1 MHGSSTQ
8 ISQAIENVPMNSQRR
23 VRLITFLFLVVVA
36 IHPVYGQEAPLNGF
50 DDYVDKA
57 LREWEVPGLAIA
69 IVKDDR
75 IVLAKGYGVRKLGD
89 PATVNERTLF
99 AIGSSSK
106 SFTAASV
113 AMLVDEGKLKWDDPV
128 TKYLPDFELYDP
140 YVTRELTVRDL
151 LSHRS
156 GLERGDLLWY
166 GTEYDRDEIL
176 RRTRYLKLTWSLR
189 STFGYQNLMFLA
201 AGQLIA
207 KVSGKTWDEF
217 IRQRIFTP
225 LTMTSSNT
233 SVKDLKNADNVATPH
248 AKIEDKL
255 ELIAWRNID
264 NIAPAGSINSNVVDM
279 VQWVRLQLAQGEYQK
294 QRLLSSGAAKE
305 MQTSQTVI
313 RAEPPYSL
321 FYPEAHFLN
330 YGLGWFLHDYRGRK
344 VVEHG
349 GAIDGMRAQVAMLPE
364 EKLGLVILTNMHGT
378 ILPLALMYRIFDAYL
393 GAPQRDWSA
402 EMLMTT
408 KALEDQGKATQKK
421 QEAERVK
428 DSRPSLALKEYAGTY
443 KNDLYGDVKVTHEN
457 GKLGVRFGPA
467 FTSGL
472 EHWHYDTFRAKFVAA
487 GVSYAYMTFALNA
500 QGKIETLTLNLPSVA
515 DYPFKRAPET
525 AAATAA
531 ASLTEEELKKIAGK
545 YESKTPPV
553 EVSVEIV
560 GGKLKAVVPGQPVY
574 TLVPVAA
581 NRFSIEG
588 APSGFFIQFEMA
600 EGKVKSLTLVQGAGP
615 SLVLLPKQ

>member
-1 MHGSSTQ
+1 MT
-8 ISQAIENVPMNSQRR
+8 PQRCF
-23 VRLITFLFLVVVA
+23 RLINCLLFVLVA
-36 IHPVYGQEAPLNGF
+36 FHPAEGQEAPLNGF
-50 DDYVDKA
+50 DDYVNKA

-89 PATVNERTLF
+89 PAPVNERTLF

-106 SFTAASV
+106 AFTAASV

-128 TKYLPDFELYDP
+128 TKYLPGLELYDP
-140 YVTRELTVRDL
+140 YVTRELKVSDL

-156 GLERGDLLWY
+156 GLERGDFLWY
-166 GTEYDRDEIL
+166 GSEYDRDEIL
-176 RRTRYLKLTWSLR
+176 RRTRYLKPTWSLR

-201 AGQLIA
+201 AGQLVA
-207 KVSGKTWDEF
+207 RVNGKSWDEF
-217 IRQRIFTP
+217 IRQRIFMP
-225 LTMTSSNT
+225 LGMTASNT
-233 SVKDLKNADNVATPH
+233 SIKDLKNSDNVASPH
-248 AKIEDKL
+248 AKIEDKI
-255 ELIAWRNID
+255 EVIPWRNID

-279 VQWVRLQLAQGEYQK
+279 AQWVRLQLGQGEYQK
-294 QRLLSSGAAKE
+294 QRLLSSGTAKE

-321 FYPEAHFLN
+321 LYPEAHFLN
-330 YGLGWFLHDYRGRK
+330 YGLGWFLHDFRGRK

-349 GAIDGMRAQVAMLPE
+349 GAIDGMRAQVAMIPE

-378 ILPLALMYRIFDAYL
+378 VLPLALMYRIFDAYL
-393 GAPQRDWSA
+393 GVPQRDWTA
-402 EMLMTT
+402 NMLKTI
-408 KALEDQGKATQKK
+408 KSFEEQGKAALKK
-421 QEAERVK
+421 SEAERVK
-428 DSRPSLALKEYAGTY
+428 DTRPSVALGEYAGTY
-443 KNDLYGDVKVTHEN
+443 KNDLYGDVKVTHES

-500 QGKIETLTLNLPSVA
+500 QGKIETLTLNLPGVA
-515 DYPFKRAPET
+515 EYPFKKAPVAPATT
-525 AAATAA
+525 AV
-531 ASLTEEELKKIAGK
+531 SLSEEELKKFAGK
-545 YESKTPPV
+545 YELKAPPV

-588 APSGFFIQFEMA
+588 APSGFFIQFELA
-600 EGKVKSLTLVQGAGP
+600 EGKVKSLTLIQGSGP

>member
-1 MHGSSTQ
+1 ML
-8 ISQAIENVPMNSQRR
+8 PL
-23 VRLITFLFLVVVA
+23 RLVTTLLFVLLVF
-36 IHPVYGQEAPLNGF
+36 HPAQGQEAPLSGF
-50 DDYVDKA
+50 DDYVNKA

-89 PATVNERTLF
+89 PLPVSERTLF

-106 SFTAASV
+106 AFTAAAV

-128 TKYLPDFELYDP
+128 TKYLPEFELYDP

-166 GTEYDRDEIL
+166 GSEYDRDEIL
-176 RRTRYLKLTWSLR
+176 RRARHLKPTWSLR
-189 STFGYQNLMFLA
+189 STFGYQNLMYLA

-207 KVSGKTWDEF
+207 KVSGKSWDDF
-217 IRQRIFTP
+217 IRQRVFTP
-225 LTMTSSNT
+225 LSMSASSTSI
-233 SVKDLKNADNVATPH
+233 KDLKNSDNVSSPH
-248 AKIEDKL
+248 AKVEDKV
-255 ELIAWRNID
+255 EVIPWRNID
-264 NIAPAGSINSNVVDM
+264 NIAPAGSINSSVVDM
-279 VQWVRLQLAQGEYQK
+279 AQWVRLQLAQGEYQK

-305 MQTSQTVI
+305 MHMSQTVI
-313 RAEPPYSL
+313 RFEPPFSL
-321 FYPEAHFLN
+321 LYPEAHFLN

-349 GAIDGMRAQVAMLPE
+349 GAIDGMRAQVAMIPE
-364 EKLGLVILTNMHGT
+364 EKLGLVILTNMGGT
-378 ILPLALMYRIFDAYL
+378 TLPVPLMFRIFDAYL
-393 GAPQRDWSA
+393 GAPPRDWSA
-402 EMLMTT
+402 EVSKTM
-408 KALEDQGKATQKK
+408 KSFEEQGKAAQKK

-428 DSRPSLALKEYAGTY
+428 DTRHSVALAEYAGTY
-443 KNDLYGDVKVTHEN
+443 KNDLYGDVKITHEN

-467 FTSGL
+467 FTGGL
-472 EHWHYDTFRAKFVAA
+472 EHWHYDTFRAKFVGA
-487 GVSYAYMTFALNA
+487 GGSYAFMTFALNA
-500 QGKIETLTLNLPSVA
+500 QGKLETLTLNLPGVA
-515 DYPFKRAPET
+515 EYPFKRAPET
-525 AAATAA
+525 AATVAA
-531 ASLTEEELKKIAGK
+531 VSLSEADLKKFAGK
-545 YESKTPPV
+545 YELKTPPV

-588 APSGFFIQFEMA
+588 APAGFFVQFEVV
-600 EGKVKSLTLVQGAGP
+600 EGNVKSLTLIQGSGP
-615 SLVLLPKQ
+615 SLTLFPKQ